1 VSAITGAGEV
11 LGAKG
16 SASVN
21 GVEARVVVS
30 RTNEGCSL
38 VVGKREVEGGSEDCD
53 EEAPSVAR
61 SLAWAGEY
69 RGLG

>member
-1 VSAITGAGEV
+1 MSATTGAGEV

-38 VVGKREVEGGSEDCD
+38 AVGEREVEGGSGDD

-61 SLAWAGEY
+61 SLAWAGE
-69 RGLG
+69 